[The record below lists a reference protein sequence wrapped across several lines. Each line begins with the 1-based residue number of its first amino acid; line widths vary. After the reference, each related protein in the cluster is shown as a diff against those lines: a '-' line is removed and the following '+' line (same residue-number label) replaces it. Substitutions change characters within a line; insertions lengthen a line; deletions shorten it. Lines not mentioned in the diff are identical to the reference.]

1 MSKQT
6 FSVDDTL
13 FRAQAK
19 KLVKQLKLD
28 ETKFVREQAAIYAQ
42 TLCKITP
49 PFVSWPNMKKLTYG
63 TAKDLAQGKKAATAG
78 FYSIVKLMTAD
89 KQNWKSKSIRAA
101 IKRGDTAYLE
111 NRLKYFKSSQKKNL
125 KVRQY
130 SDNRRNKQRDQRG
143 RTFQNATPF
152 VTISRAEANAGLK
165 RAQDNVGLAKAVLAK
180 AAIRLGRK
188 GKAPVKGISRHL
200 KNVHAAV
207 TVTKNPSTAGFTVKS
222 HGLDVTARRLKEAE
236 SFRLKGMVLKLKR
249 DLRARIKQNGF

>member
-1 MSKQT
+1 MPSKNFT
-6 FSVDDTL
+6 VDDTL

-19 KLVKQLKLD
+19 KLVKQLKID

-42 TLCKITP
+42 TLSKVTP
-49 PFVSWPNMKKLTYG
+49 PFVSWPKMKGLTYG
-63 TAKDLAQGKKAATAG
+63 TAKDLMQGKKAATSG
-78 FYSIVKLMTAD
+78 FYSIVKLMTAE
-89 KQNWKSKSIRAA
+89 KQQWKSKAIRNA
-101 IKRGDTAYLE
+101 IERGDTAYLE
-111 NRLKYFKSSQKKNL
+111 ARLKHFKRSKKRNM

-130 SDNRRNKQRDQRG
+130 SDNRRNKQRDSRG
-143 RTFQNATPF
+143 RTYKNATPF
-152 VTISRAEANAGLK
+152 VVIDRSSAEAGLK
-165 RAQDNVGLAKAVLAK
+165 RAQDNVGLAKAHLAK

-200 KNVHAAV
+200 KNVHASV
-207 TVTKNPSTAGFTVKS
+207 TVTKNPSTAGFSVRS